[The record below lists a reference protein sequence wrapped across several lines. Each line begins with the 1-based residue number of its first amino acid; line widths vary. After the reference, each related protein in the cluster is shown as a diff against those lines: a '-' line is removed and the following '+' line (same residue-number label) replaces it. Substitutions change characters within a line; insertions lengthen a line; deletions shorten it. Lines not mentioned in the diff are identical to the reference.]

1 MPSAQDYLSN
11 QIAESNPDYLRILL
25 IDDDELY
32 LQVLRRQLARSHD
45 YTYEV
50 HTATSGASAIEQC
63 QSQIF
68 DVLLIDYHLPDM
80 SGLECLYSIR
90 EGQTELTRKPPAIL
104 CTADGSEGTAGEA
117 LRADA
122 DDYLPKAHINAN
134 SLTRSITNVVT
145 KHRLTCS
152 IEKQFQE
159 LKRVNSQLEQK
170 NSEISKFYQ
179 TVSHEVKTPLASA
192 REFLSL
198 VRDGVAGEVN
208 AQQVELLDYAL
219 TSCDQLNR
227 HFDDLVDIT
236 RLDLQKL
243 SLAVA
248 PCPIEDILRLS
259 IGSCAE
265 TLRQR
270 NGNIQ
275 IHNALQGHSVIAD
288 QDRLVQVMSNLI
300 GNAIKYSGESPE
312 IRLHVDYGEHRESI
326 LFAVEDNGRG
336 VAEDDAQRIFDKL
349 YQVGTADVE
358 CLGAGLGLGLSIA
371 KEIVVLHGGKI
382 WMESKI
388 GVGSKFYFT
397 LPLQQ

>member
-1 MPSAQDYLSN
+1 MSSAQEYLN
-11 QIAESNPDYLRILL
+11 TQIAESNPDYLRILL

-32 LQVLRRQLARSHD
+32 LQVLRRQLARSHS

-50 HTATSGASAIEQC
+50 HTATTGGDAITQC
-63 QSQIF
+63 HNTIF
-68 DVLLIDYHLPDM
+68 DVLLVDYHLPDM
-80 SGLECLYSIR
+80 SGLECLRAIR
-90 EGQTELTRKPPAIL
+90 SEQTEIARKPPAIL
-104 CTADGSEGTAGEA
+104 CTADGNEGTAGDA

-122 DDYLPKAHINAN
+122 DDYLPKKHINTN
-134 SLTRSITNVVT
+134 SLTRSIANVVT

-152 IEKQFQE
+152 IERQFEE
-159 LKRVNSQLEQK
+159 LKRVNSQLEKK
-170 NSEISKFYQ
+170 NREISKFYQ

-192 REFLSL
+192 REFVSL
-198 VRDGVAGEVN
+198 VRDGVAGDVN
-208 AQQVELLDYAL
+208 PQQVELLDYAL

-243 SLAVA
+243 SLVIA
-248 PCPIEDILRLS
+248 PCRIDDLLQLS
-259 IGSCAE
+259 IGSCAD

-270 NGNIQ
+270 NGKIH
-275 IHNALQGHSVIAD
+275 IHNTLQDHSILVD
-288 QDRLVQVMSNLI
+288 QDRMVQVMSNLI
-300 GNAIKYSGESPE
+300 GNAIKYSAECPE
-312 IRLHVDYGEHRESI
+312 IRLHVDIGANRDSI
-326 LFAVEDNGRG
+326 LFTVEDNGRG
-336 VAEDDAQRIFDKL
+336 VGEDDAKRIFDKL

-371 KEIVVLHGGKI
+371 KEIVVLHGGAI
-382 WMESKI
+382 WMDSKI